1 MMQEIN
7 KKFLNKLNEVKIGKK
22 TIKQKEVID
31 NLENSYKSKEE
42 VIIFLTTMLKCYL
55 MQITALNKMRL
66 REKDL
71 KY

>member
-1 MMQEIN
+1 MQEIN